1 MSQCPGVL
9 CSRRMPYLD
18 SRGLASQGGVH
29 AVFFSN
35 VPGQVVVNEMFFQA
49 LPKVELHCHLLG
61 TIQRSTLTDWVQRE
75 RLAISA
81 DEIESYYTRG
91 DKPVGVLKV
100 LRLLERQLLRSPDDL
115 YRMTVEYLAAARAH
129 NIRHAEFF
137 WNPTGTARDAGIG
150 YRDGLQ
156 AILRG
161 MQDAE
166 HDHGIS
172 SLLIPSIDRE
182 AGARAAVEM
191 VEWVAASPHEKV
203 AGIGLDYRETD
214 HPPELFASAYALAR
228 TSGLKT
234 TAHAGEFGCPWTH
247 VQTALDLLK
256 VDRLDHGYTLLQ
268 NPALARRV
276 ADSGIIVT
284 VVPTNS
290 YYLRTL
296 PPERWAAD
304 HPIRF
309 MPAAGVRVHPNTDD
323 PALHLVNG
331 TQAWQKMH
339 TDFGFDAEAI
349 GQFMHHGIDGAW
361 VDADTRSR
369 WHREFEAERL
379 AALALGRDAN
389 PPATLQSNTA

>member
-1 MSQCPGVL
+1 M
-9 CSRRMPYLD
+9 Y
-18 SRGLASQGGVH
+18 QGDAH
-29 AVFFSN
+29 AVFVSELQ
-35 VPGQVVVNEMFFQA
+35 GRGVVNEAFFHA

-61 TIQRSTLTDWVQRE
+61 TIQRGTLSAWVRRE
-75 RLAISA
+75 RLPIGD
-81 DEIESYYTRG
+81 DEIEAYYTRG
-91 DKPVGVLKV
+91 KKPVGVLKV
-100 LRLLERQLLRSPDDL
+100 LRLLEQQLLRSPDDL
-115 YRMTVEYLAAARAH
+115 HRMTVEYLAAASAH

-137 WNPTGTARDAGIG
+137 WNPTGTVRDAGIG
-150 YRDGLQ
+150 YREGLQ

-166 HDHGIS
+166 RDHGIS
-172 SLLIPSIDRE
+172 SLLIPAIDRE

-191 VEWVAASPHEKV
+191 VEWVVAHPHEKV

-214 HPPELFASAYALAR
+214 HPPELFATAYAAAR
-228 TSGLKT
+228 AAGLKT

-247 VQTALDLLK
+247 VQTALDVLK
-256 VDRLDHGYTLLQ
+256 VDRLDHGYTVLQ
-268 NPALARRV
+268 NPALTQRV

-296 PPERWAAD
+296 PPERWAAE

-323 PALHLVNG
+323 PTLHLVNG

-339 TDFGFDAEAI
+339 TDFGFDAQAI

-361 VDADTRSR
+361 VDADTRRR
-369 WHREFEAERL
+369 WHREFEAERVAVL
-379 AALALGRDAN
+379 ARCDG
-389 PPATLQSNTA
+389 TAPSPTSA

>member
-1 MSQCPGVL
+1 M
-9 CSRRMPYLD
+9 Y
-18 SRGLASQGGVH
+18 QGGAH
-29 AVFFSN
+29 AVYVSILQ
-35 VPGQVVVNEMFFQA
+35 GQGVVNEAFFHA

-61 TIQRSTLTDWVQRE
+61 TIQRGTLTDWVRRE
-75 RLAISA
+75 RLPIGD
-81 DEIESYYTRG
+81 DEIEAYYTRG

-100 LRLLERQLLRSPDDL
+100 LRLLEQQLLRSPDDL
-115 YRMTVEYLAAARAH
+115 HRMTVEYLAAASAH

-137 WNPTGTARDAGIG
+137 WNPTGTARDAGIP
-150 YRDGLQ
+150 YRSGMQ
-156 AILRG
+156 AIVRG

-166 HDHGIS
+166 RDHGIG
-172 SLLIPSIDRE
+172 SLLIPAIDRE

-191 VEWVAASPHEKV
+191 VEWVVAHPHEKV

-214 HPPELFASAYALAR
+214 HPPELFAPAYAAAR
-228 TSGLKT
+228 AAGLKT

-247 VQTALDLLK
+247 VQTALDVLK

-296 PPERWAAD
+296 PPERWAAE

-323 PALHLVNG
+323 PTLHLVNG

-339 TDFGFDAEAI
+339 TDFGFDAQAI

-361 VDADTRSR
+361 VDADTRRR
-369 WHREFEAERL
+369 WHHEFEAERL
-379 AALALGRDAN
+379 AALARCAGT
-389 PPATLQSNTA
+389 PPPPTPA